1 MMEDAKQPA
10 NLNEIATK
18 LKEIQDNDFSKDLQH
33 VKSQL
38 QNTNMVEQLA
48 QLKQELAQQQIQLAS
63 KDSDL

>member
-10 NLNEIATK
+10 NLSEIATK

>member
-1 MMEDAKQPA
+1 MEDAKQPA